1 MPAKSCRTRGAAL
14 PSETVARHRKRFGAS
29 IITAALLVAGNA
41 AAQPGQTVAAAS
53 EVGSKSTESAPL
65 QTDDAARQHVRG
77 CPVGET
83 CGDLAAGLREFEV
96 EAFPRSKGSPW
107 MDDAA
112 HPARPRGHHRRG
124 RKPTDIRPDLPWLAQ
139 LKLPGFPVH
148 WDERIIKYLE
158 FYKNDPRGRNIMGA
172 WLRDQGKYR
181 SLILSQLRKAGLPED
196 LIYVCMIESSYD
208 PGDYSR
214 AGAAGLWQ
222 FMRHGGRVYGLR
234 IDRWVDE
241 RYDPERSTEA
251 VMDYWRDLYQRFGDW
266 DLAMAA
272 YNAGYAAVLRSIAKY
287 NTNDFWQLLDYEN
300 ALPWGSSIYVPKA
313 LAAAIVGHNRALFGY
328 DDIKPAAELQ
338 WDDVNVGR
346 SVSLTTVAR
355 AAGVSVDAV
364 VELNPQLPRKRTP
377 PGVRH
382 YVVHVPRGTGELFRA
397 RFPRMREEDSYDEYV
412 VRHGE
417 RFEDIAAM
425 FAISRTKLREING
438 IDHESEVEGGDTL
451 LVPRVS
457 EEQRQKNY
465 DKAMDRLYAGGHP
478 AGEPGDKLI
487 VAVPDAEQKVR
498 GKKRVFYRV
507 VTGDTQYGVARAFD
521 VNRQKLAEWNGIDPE
536 GYLHARMVLQL
547 FVSPSFDA
555 AKHGIALLDRK
566 RLMVVTRGS
575 PEHIEDAEARLG
587 RRRVTYTARK
597 RETLAEIGA
606 HYGLSDWDLSRINR
620 MPRSQTVEPGQQI
633 VVYEVVDTSKSD
645 RAAQQAR
652 KAAANR
658 PRRRATRHKKR
669 GHH

>member
-1 MPAKSCRTRGAAL
+1 MPAKSCRTRRAAL
-14 PSETVARHRKRFGAS
+14 PSQTVERQQKTFGLS
-29 IITAALLVAGNA
+29 IITAALLIGGNA
-41 AAQPGQTVAAAS
+41 AAQPRRTVAEAS
-53 EVGSKSTESAPL
+53 EPASAPAAEAPL

-96 EAFPRSKGSPW
+96 EAFPRGKGSPW
-107 MDDAA
+107 MDGGAR
-112 HPARPRGHHRRG
+112 PARPRGHHRRG
-124 RKPTDIRPDLPWLAQ
+124 RSPLEIRPDLPWLAK
-139 LKLPGFPVH
+139 LKMPGFPVH

-181 SLILSQLRKAGLPED
+181 SLIVSHLREAGLPQD

-266 DLAMAA
+266 DLAMAS
-272 YNAGYAAVLRSIAKY
+272 YNAGYAAVLRAIAKY

-328 DDIKPAAELQ
+328 DEIKPATEIQ
-338 WDDVNVGR
+338 WDDVDVGR
-346 SVSLTTVAR
+346 SVSLATVAR

-382 YVVHVPRGTGELFRA
+382 YVVHIPRGTAGLFRE
-397 RFPRMREEDSYDEYV
+397 RFARMRAADDYDEYV

-425 FAISRTKLREING
+425 FGISRGKLRAINN
-438 IDHESEVEGGDTL
+438 IEHESEVEGGDTL

-457 EEQRQKNY
+457 EAERQKNH

-478 AGEPGDKLI
+478 KGEPGDKLI
-487 VAVPDAEQKVR
+487 VAVPDAALQVK

-507 VTGDTQYGVARAFD
+507 VTGDTQYGVARAFEVD
-521 VNRQKLAEWNGIDPE
+521 RQELARWNGLDPE

-547 FVSPSFDA
+547 FVSPSFDG
-555 AKHGIALLDRK
+555 AKHGIVLLDPK
-566 RLMVVTRGS
+566 RLLVVTRGS

-606 HYGLSDWDLSRINR
+606 RYGLSDWDLSRINR
-620 MPRSQTVEPGQQI
+620 VPRSHVVEPGDQI
-633 VVYEVVDTSKSD
+633 VVYQVVDRKKSD
-645 RAAQQAR
+645 RAAEQAK
-652 KAAANR
+652 KATTNR
-658 PRRRATRHKKR
+658 RHRRAPRHKKR
-669 GHH
+669 GH